1 VFFGGEV
8 ATIRSWGSNDP
19 SPRGE
24 PISGGTCRRMEKR
37 ADSGLAELHRLLLDS
52 KELQEQMERG
62 PRQLKVRQQTIL
74 QKQADLE
81 AQRQKHKAL
90 RMNADQ
96 RSLQL
101 ESNETKIADLK
112 VKLNQAA
119 SNREFDIIRAQIEAD
134 TVANSVLEDEI
145 LDALEKVDAAQI
157 DIKKLEDEVAQAKAD
172 ETRAAAEISAAQ
184 PGFQS
189 RLAELQKAVAN
200 AEGRPAENAIVQY
213 RRLAQAYGAA
223 ALAEVDGTTCTSCY
237 VSLPPQ
243 LVVQVREGQ
252 VIFCKTCGR
261 LLYMQ
266 SKESA

>member
-1 VFFGGEV
+1 
-8 ATIRSWGSNDP
+8 
-19 SPRGE
+19 
-24 PISGGTCRRMEKR
+24 MEKR

-52 KELQEQMERG
+52 KELQDQMERG
-62 PRQLKVRQQTIL
+62 PRQLKVRQQTIV

-81 AQRQKHKAL
+81 AQRQRHKAL

-101 ESNETKIADLK
+101 KSNETKIADLK

-157 DIKKLEDEVAQAKAD
+157 DIKRLEEELARAKAD
-172 ETRAAAEISAAQ
+172 ETRAAADVSAAQ
-184 PGFQS
+184 PGLQS
-189 RLAELQKAVAN
+189 RLAELSKAIAN
-200 AEGRPAENAIVQY
+200 AEARLPENVIVPY

-243 LVVQVREGQ
+243 MVVQVRDGQ
-252 VIFCKTCGR
+252 ALFCKTCGR
-261 LLYMQ
+261 LLYMRSQ
-266 SKESA
+266 QTA

>member
-1 VFFGGEV
+1 
-8 ATIRSWGSNDP
+8 
-19 SPRGE
+19 
-24 PISGGTCRRMEKR
+24 METR
-37 ADSGLAELHRLLLDS
+37 AENTLAELHRLLLAS
-52 KELQEQMERG
+52 KEVQEQLERG
-62 PRQLKVRQQTIL
+62 PRQLKVRQQNIL
-74 QKQADLE
+74 HKQTELE

-101 ESNETKIADLK
+101 KSNELKISDLK

-157 DIKKLEDEVAQAKAD
+157 EIKRLEDEVTRGKAD

-189 RLAELQKAVAN
+189 RLAELHKAIAN
-200 AEGRPAENAIVQY
+200 AEARLPENAIVQY

-266 SKESA
+266 KKESA